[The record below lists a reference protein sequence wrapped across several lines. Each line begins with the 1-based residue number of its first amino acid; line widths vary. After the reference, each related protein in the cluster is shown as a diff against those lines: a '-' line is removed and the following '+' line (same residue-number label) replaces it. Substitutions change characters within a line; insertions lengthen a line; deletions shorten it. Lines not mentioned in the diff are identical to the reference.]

1 MHKHLNMK
9 IIKILFLFLIFSL
22 GVQKTFSQTYKF
34 EATGFSVM
42 EKDTKGAWGNWSEL
56 QPVNIVITLDTN
68 KNRIVV
74 YSKEI
79 QLYEIQNY
87 EEKQDSETDEI
98 YPFACKDIDGEP
110 FTISIII
117 RKNQGNRKQLYINQ
131 RNVIIVYNIVNFPDK
146 GINAESAVKK

>member
-9 IIKILFLFLIFSL
+9 IIKILFLFLIFSV
-22 GVQKTFSQTYKF
+22 GIQNAFSQTYKF

-42 EKDTKGAWGNWSEL
+42 EKDTKGAWGSWSDL
-56 QPVNIVITLDTN
+56 QAVNIVITLDTN

-87 EEKQDSETDEI
+87 EEKQEGESDEI
-98 YPFACKDIDGEP
+98 YPFVCKDIDGEP

-131 RNVIIVYNIVNFPDK
+131 KNVIVVYNIVNFPDK

>member
-1 MHKHLNMK
+1 MK
-9 IIKILFLFLIFSL
+9 LIKILSL
-22 GVQKTFSQTYKF
+22 LLLLNIGIQKAFSQTYKF

-42 EKDTKGAWGNWSEL
+42 EKNTKGIWGNWSEL

-87 EEKQDSETDEI
+87 EQKQENENDEI
-98 YPFACKDIDGEP
+98 YPFVCKDIDGLP
-110 FTISIII
+110 FTISIIT
-117 RKNQGNRKQLYINQ
+117 RKNQDNRKQLYINQ
-131 RNVIIVYNIVNFPDK
+131 KNVIVVYNIVNFPEK
-146 GINAESAVKK
+146 SIESETTKKK

>member
-1 MHKHLNMK
+1 MR
-9 IIKILFLFLIFSL
+9 IIKTLFLFLIFSM
-22 GVQKTFSQTYKF
+22 GIQKAICQTYKF

-42 EKDTKGAWGNWSEL
+42 EKDTKGAWGKWSEL

-98 YPFACKDIDGEP
+98 YPFVCKDIDGEP

-131 RNVIIVYNIVNFPDK
+131 KNVIIVYNIVNFPDK
-146 GINAESAVKK
+146 EIKDKK